1 VIEPLATKLRETWT
15 GRLSH
20 YRSHRNDEHL
30 AALSYE
36 AARYVG
42 FHLENDLCRS
52 QYWTGVTLTHAGAV
66 LLFLVDRGVV
76 ERTVRQGRRVFEPLP
91 HAESWV
97 SDQAPLRRYVE
108 PLVELIRALRHD
120 LTRRSQSGRAR

>member
-1 VIEPLATKLRETWT
+1 MIEPLATKLRETWT

-30 AALSYE
+30 AALWYE
-36 AARYVG
+36 TARYVG
-42 FHLENDLCRS
+42 FHLEDDLCRS
-52 QYWTGVTLTHAGAV
+52 EYWSGETLTHAAAV

-76 ERTVRQGRRVFEPLP
+76 ERTVRQDRRVLEPLP
-91 HAESWV
+91 HAEFWV
-97 SDQAPLRRYVE
+97 SDQAPLRRYVV

-120 LTRRSQSGRAR
+120 LSRRSHSGRAR

>member
-15 GRLSH
+15 GRLAH
-20 YRSHRNDEHL
+20 YRPHRNDEHL
-30 AALSYE
+30 AALFCE

-52 QYWTGVTLTHAGAV
+52 EYWGGVSLTHAAAV

-76 ERTVRQGRRVFEPLP
+76 ERTVRHGRRVFEPLP

-97 SDQAPLRRYVE
+97 SDQASLRRYVE

-120 LTRRSQSGRAR
+120 LARQSHSGRAR

>member
-1 VIEPLATKLRETWT
+1 MIEPLATKLRETWT
-15 GRLSH
+15 GRLAH

-30 AALSYE
+30 ASLFDE
-36 AARYVG
+36 AVCYVG

-52 QYWTGVTLTHAGAV
+52 EYWSGVTLTHAAAV

-76 ERTVRQGRRVFEPLP
+76 ERTVRYGRRVFEPLP

-97 SDQAPLRRYVE
+97 SDQASLRRYVA
-108 PLVELIRALRHD
+108 PLLELIRALRHD
-120 LTRRSQSGRAR
+120 LSRRSHSGRMR